1 MESPKMDSQK
11 PPVYQWNGN
20 ERKIERGRPV
30 IAFKRCL
37 IVDLKKTNIISA
49 IKRAK

>member
-1 MESPKMDSQK
+1 MESPKMDYQK

-20 ERKIERGRPV
+20 ERKIARVRPV

-37 IVDLKKTNIISA
+37 IVNLKKPNIVSA
-49 IKRAK
+49 